1 MASTGGCPA
10 WPHLL
15 NVPHMKFKGAG
26 IGSSEAE
33 ADISLVSSF
42 INFFWGGGTK
52 NSRPRDLNLASS
64 HICFDPKSF
73 LQNTH
78 GGLQIKLTCDIGK
91 ETIMVTNEM
100 CLP

>member
-42 INFFWGGGTK
+42 IIFFLGGGYQEQ
-52 NSRPRDLNLASS
+52 SS
-64 HICFDPKSF
+64 
-73 LQNTH
+73 T
-78 GGLQIKLTCDIGK
+78 
-91 ETIMVTNEM
+91 
-100 CLP
+100 